1 MLTITEAAAA
11 AGLSERQMRHLCSLG
26 RVRGARKAGPRVW
39 LIAEDFE
46 IMGPPYRPR
55 GRPPRKDE

>member
-1 MLTITEAAAA
+1 MLTVTEAAAA

-39 LIAEDFE
+39 LIPD
-46 IMGPPYRPR
+46 PPKILPPKRPR
-55 GRPPRKDE
+55 GRPPRKAE

>member
-11 AGLSERQMRHLCSLG
+11 AGLSERQMRNLCALG

-39 LIAEDFE
+39 LIPD
-46 IMGPPYRPR
+46 PPKILSPKRQR
-55 GRPPRKDE
+55 GRPRKEKS